1 MSAMGGRHES
11 WRGQGIAVRRR
22 KSETMHTYR
31 VKFSEKY
38 TGIREW
44 MDGDPL
50 VVVAN
55 GDGQKAIN
63 KARKLALS
71 REFEDGDGS
80 MRRCTSVRVI
90 GLEQLSEIDG

>member
-1 MSAMGGRHES
+1 M
-11 WRGQGIAVRRR
+11 
-22 KSETMHTYR
+22 MHTYR
-31 VKFSEKY
+31 VTFSEKY

-44 MDGDPL
+44 MNGDPL

-63 KARKLALS
+63 KARKLALA
-71 REFEDGDGS
+71 REWQDGNGA

-90 GLEQLSEIDG
+90 GLEQLTEIDG